1 MATRQVSHTSIGENV
16 EVELVDIL
24 GEKNIPIILTLAD
37 GAILRFNVHII
48 EAARAVGEIG
58 ESGEQGYMVNSSTS
72 LTLLTP
78 RPQKNIRVDQ

>member
-1 MATRQVSHTSIGENV
+1 MATRQVSHPSTGENV

-37 GAILRFNVHII
+37 GAILQFNVHII

-78 RPQKNIRVDQ
+78 RPQKNHSS